1 MIRSRLSA
9 ALICAFGALAVEAA
23 PFVWTSA
30 GDILTF
36 DIHAQNESLNQMA
49 TGEVYEGLVRLN
61 AKMAVEPALAESWE
75 RTDGGFI
82 FHLRKGVKFHEGETL
97 TADDVVF
104 SINRAISP
112 KSQFKSTASGILGA
126 EKRDDLTVFIRTQT
140 GSPVL
145 FKQLPQ
151 LLIMNRAWAEKH
163 GALEPQDFVNRQEA
177 YAARHANGTG
187 PFKLMSREVDVKTVF
202 TINEAWWD
210 QANRRGNV
218 TEVTYMPIKSAATR
232 TAALL
237 SGQVDFVL
245 DAATQDMMR
254 LKKSPGITVVEGPEN
269 RVLMVS
275 FDQHRDAS
283 PYVRDAD
290 GRPMT
295 TNPFKDKRV
304 REALSLSVNRPGLVK
319 GVMRGSAV
327 PTGTIVAEGVEGWT
341 KELAQPPKF
350 DLPRAKALLAE
361 AGYPKG
367 FGFTLDCPNNRWIND
382 ENVCKALAGMWAKAG
397 LKVDVNTMPR
407 AQYFPKVLSFDTS
420 AGLVG
425 WGNGMFDAL
434 FSLQPLSA
442 TFNKNSGEGISNI
455 GRASNAKLDELVQA
469 VKREEDSAKRTQLM
483 QEALA
488 VEKAEV
494 LHVTLHQQT
503 IPWAMQRGVEVVHR
517 PDNRLVLEWIKVNK

>member
-1 MIRSRLSA
+1 M
-9 ALICAFGALAVEAA
+9 
-23 PFVWTSA
+23 
-30 GDILTF
+30 
-36 DIHAQNESLNQMA
+36 
-49 TGEVYEGLVRLN
+49 
-61 AKMAVEPALAESWE
+61 
-75 RTDGGFI
+75 
-82 FHLRKGVKFHEGETL
+82 
-97 TADDVVF
+97 
-104 SINRAISP
+104 
-112 KSQFKSTASGILGA
+112 
-126 EKRDDLTVFIRTQT
+126 
-140 GSPVL
+140 
-145 FKQLPQ
+145 
-151 LLIMNRAWAEKH
+151 
-163 GALEPQDFVNRQEA
+163 
-177 YAARHANGTG
+177 
-187 PFKLMSREVDVKTVF
+187 
-202 TINEAWWD
+202 
-210 QANRRGNV
+210 
-218 TEVTYMPIKSAATR
+218 
-232 TAALL
+232 
-237 SGQVDFVL
+237 
-245 DAATQDMMR
+245 
-254 LKKSPGITVVEGPEN
+254 
-269 RVLMVS
+269 
-275 FDQHRDAS
+275 
-283 PYVRDAD
+283 
-290 GRPMT
+290 
-295 TNPFKDKRV
+295 